1 MTQISAGP
9 PILHYTPAP
18 DKPCYLFVMRP
29 SSKFAF
35 LVLSSHGLLSFALP
49 VGFSGSSISDLSSRE
64 IESGGSTIEVRGWEP
79 RSLSED
85 ELLELEARGLEGIG
99 KLVKAAAA
107 PIKKAVSALRP
118 SSRKPAPAPPARKP
132 KSKTAAS
139 SKGKTSKANAK
150 STKKAAK
157 KAAAKNSSTK
167 KSASAKSKT
176 KSKGKSRA
184 LAAAGTKKAGS
195 SKAASGKSKSKGKS
209 KGKSGTGKAK
219 KSGKDS
225 SGKDKG
231 KSSGKKGKKSKSGK
245 KAKDEK
251 PTRSRSRTFNVNVDP
266 GNLINGAVNLANLLG
281 GGN

>member
-1 MTQISAGP
+1 
-9 PILHYTPAP
+9 
-18 DKPCYLFVMRP
+18 MRP

-49 VGFSGSSISDLSSRE
+49 VVPDFSGSSISDFSSRE

-85 ELLELEARGLEGIG
+85 ELLELEARGLKGIG
-99 KLVKAAAA
+99 KLVKAAAV

-118 SSRKPAPAPPARKP
+118 SSRKPAPAPSARKP

-139 SKGKTSKANAK
+139 SKGKTPKANAK
-150 STKKAAK
+150 SGTKKAAK
-157 KAAAKNSSTK
+157 KAAAKNPPTK

-176 KSKGKSRA
+176 KSKGKSKA
-184 LAAAGTKKAGS
+184 LAAAGTKKAGT
-195 SKAASGKSKSKGKS
+195 SKASGKSKSKAKS

-231 KSSGKKGKKSKSGK
+231 KPSGKKGNRAG
-245 KAKDEK
+245 
-251 PTRSRSRTFNVNVDP
+251 
-266 GNLINGAVNLANLLG
+266 GAGAGVRPVLRG
-281 GGN
+281 CR